1 MELMIEDLMTQLVQG
16 GGSDLHLSVG
26 QPPYG
31 RFNGKLTPMR
41 EEKLTEQECN
51 QLIFSLVNNSQRKQ
65 LEQTWELDCAYG
77 LKGIARF
84 RVNAYRQRGTYA
96 ACLRALSS
104 HIPTTEDLALPT
116 VVVDS
121 CSKPRGLILVTGPTG
136 SGKTTTLASLMNH
149 INHTRAEHILTIEDP
164 IEFTYV
170 NDLCLIHQRQIN
182 EDTRSFSAA
191 LRAALREDPDVILI
205 GEMRDLET
213 IQLAITAAETGHLVF
228 GTLHTSSAPQTI
240 DRILDVFPAEQMN
253 QVRTQLSS
261 SLVGI
266 FSQTLCQ
273 ALNPLPGQY
282 ARVLAQEIM
291 VNTPAI
297 ANLIR
302 EGKTAQLYSQMQTG
316 GQLGM
321 QTLEKALATLVNKQ
335 IISPKEALSKAS
347 KPEELSRMLQ
357 AT

>member
-1 MELMIEDLMTQLVQG
+1 MELLIEDLMTQLVES
-16 GGSDLHLSVG
+16 GGSDLHLSAG

-31 RFNGKLTPMR
+31 RFSGKLTPMR
-41 EEKLTEQECN
+41 EDKLSEQDCN
-51 QLIFSLVNNSQRKQ
+51 QLIFSLLNNAQRKQ

-77 LKGIARF
+77 LKGLARF

-104 HIPTTEDLALPT
+104 HIPTTEDLALPA
-116 VVVDS
+116 VVVEA

-164 IEFTYV
+164 IEFTYT
-170 NDLCLIHQRQIN
+170 NDLSLIHQRQIN

-240 DRILDVFPAEQMN
+240 DRILD
-253 QVRTQLSS
+253 L
-261 SLVGI
+261 
-266 FSQTLCQ
+266 
-273 ALNPLPGQY
+273 LP
-282 ARVLAQEIM
+282 I
-291 VNTPAI
+291 
-297 ANLIR
+297 
-302 EGKTAQLYSQMQTG
+302 
-316 GQLGM
+316 
-321 QTLEKALATLVNKQ
+321 
-335 IISPKEALSKAS
+335 
-347 KPEELSRMLQ
+347 
-357 AT
+357 